1 MNIFTAIGNFI
12 IKLFSLIGSIILG
25 IPKIPE
31 KLRGVDTKGIRKKID
46 SEDIKENLNR
56 FKESTKSTVTNPTEK
71 KEKISSKENIQPNSA
86 QNLEDDIILISA
98 PFSSE
103 DKERTIF
110 ILQIVSA
117 GFLFLSIIYIFNFI
131 SLPIFIILGVIL
143 VAYLVYTLFQKV
155 KVMYGPDFH
164 AYRDFFLMY
173 ILVGII
179 LVLVGTNSNF
189 VMAFSFEFFPSLSLL
204 IFALIAVAVVFLI
217 FRMRY
222 SRDFTFGK
230 VLEAGEN
237 TAYVK
242 IDYDIRSNVKPD
254 LYIVDNHYGAKI
266 GDDVKLKVDG
276 KIISGGNKPVSII
289 GVMKKI

>member
-1 MNIFTAIGNFI
+1 MNIFSAIGDFI

-31 KLRGVDTKGIRKKID
+31 KLRGTDTKSIRKRVDTTD
-46 SEDIKENLNR
+46 LKENLSK
-56 FKESTKSTVTNPTEK
+56 FKESTKNTATTIAEK
-71 KEKISSKENIQPNSA
+71 REKGYSKGNNHPGSVK
-86 QNLEDDIILISA
+86 NLEDDVILIST

-103 DKERTIF
+103 EKERTIF
-110 ILQIVSA
+110 ILQLVSA
-117 GFLFLSIIYIFNFI
+117 GFLFMAMIYIFNFI
-131 SLPIFIILGVIL
+131 SFLIFAILGIIL
-143 VAYLVYTLFQKV
+143 VAYLVYILFTKV
-155 KVMYGPDFH
+155 KVMYGPDFP

-173 ILVGII
+173 IIVGMLLVII
-179 LVLVGTNSNF
+179 GTNSNF

-204 IFALIAVAVVFLI
+204 IFALIAVAVVFLL
-217 FRMRY
+217 FRIRY

-242 IDYDIRSNVKPD
+242 VDYDIRSNVKPD
-254 LYIVDNHYGAKI
+254 LYIVDNHYGAKT
-266 GDDVKLKVDG
+266 GDNVKLKVDG

-289 GVMKKI
+289 AVMKKI

>member
-1 MNIFTAIGNFI
+1 MNIFTLIGNLI
-12 IKLFSLIGSIILG
+12 IKFFSLIGALILG

-31 KLRGVDTKGIRKKID
+31 KLKGVDTKGIREKID
-46 SEDIKENLNR
+46 TEDIKENLSK
-56 FKESTKSTVTNPTEK
+56 FKESTKKVPLSTNNFTEK
-71 KEKISSKENIQPNSA
+71 KEHIHPDSVKNP
-86 QNLEDDIILISA
+86 EDDVILISA

-110 ILQIVSA
+110 TLQIVSA
-117 GFLFLSIIYIFNFI
+117 GFLFLAIVHIFNFI
-131 SLPIFIILGVIL
+131 SLPIFIILGAIL
-143 VAYLVYTLFQKV
+143 VAYVVYVLFKKV
-155 KVMYGPDFH
+155 KVMYGPDFP

-173 ILVGII
+173 IIVGII

-204 IFALIAVAVVFLI
+204 IFALVAVAVVFLI
-217 FRMRY
+217 FRIRY

-242 IDYDIRSNVKPD
+242 VDYDIQANVKPD
-254 LYIVDNHYGAKI
+254 LYIVDNHYGAKT

-276 KIISGGNKPVSII
+276 KIIGGGNKPLSII
-289 GVMKKI
+289 AIMKKI

>member
-1 MNIFTAIGNFI
+1 MNIFSAIGNFI
-12 IKLFSLIGSIILG
+12 IKIFSLIGSIILG

-31 KLRGVDTKGIRKKID
+31 KLRGTDTKSIRDRVDTKD
-46 SEDIKENLNR
+46 LKENLSK
-56 FKESTKSTVTNPTEK
+56 FKESTKNTATNLAEK
-71 KEKISSKENIQPNSA
+71 REKSYSKENKHPGSVKK
-86 QNLEDDIILISA
+86 LENDVILIST

-103 DKERTIF
+103 EKERTIF
-110 ILQIVSA
+110 ILQLVSA
-117 GFLFLSIIYIFNFI
+117 GFLFLAMIYIFNFI
-131 SLPIFIILGVIL
+131 SILIFIILGVIL
-143 VAYLVYTLFQKV
+143 VAYMVYILFTKV
-155 KVMYGPDFH
+155 KVMYGPDFP

-173 ILVGII
+173 IIVGIL
-179 LVLVGTNSNF
+179 LVLLGTNSNF

-217 FRMRY
+217 FRIRY

-242 IDYDIRSNVKPD
+242 VDYDIRSNVKPD
-254 LYIVDNHYGAKI
+254 LYIVDNHYGAVI

-276 KIISGGNKPVSII
+276 KIISGGNKPVSILA
-289 GVMKKI
+289 VMKKI

>member
-1 MNIFTAIGNFI
+1 MNIFSAIGDFI

-31 KLRGVDTKGIRKKID
+31 KLRGVDTKGIKEKID
-46 SEDIKENLNR
+46 TKDIKENLSK
-56 FKESTKSTVTNPTEK
+56 FKESTNNITEK
-71 KEKISSKENIQPNSA
+71 KEKFRPKENIPSDVVNPE
-86 QNLEDDIILISA
+86 EDVMLISA

-103 DKERTIF
+103 EKERTIF

-117 GFLFLSIIYIFNFI
+117 GFLFLAMIYIFNFI
-131 SLPIFIILGVIL
+131 SLPIFIILAIVI
-143 VAYLVYTLFQKV
+143 VAYLVYMLFQKV
-155 KVMYGPDFH
+155 KVMYGPDFP

-204 IFALIAVAVVFLI
+204 IFALIAVALVFLI
-217 FRMRY
+217 FRIRY

-230 VLEAGEN
+230 VMEAGEN

-242 IDYDIRSNVKPD
+242 VDYDIRSNVKPD
-254 LYIVDNHYGAKI
+254 LYIVDNRYGAKT

-276 KIISGGNKPVSII
+276 KIISGGNKPVSIME
-289 GVMKKI
+289 VMKKI